1 MKAYVKAAKALGD
14 PARVKILKILEIKEM
29 CVCEVQAVLG
39 LAQSTVSKHLK
50 VLEEAGLVEWRR
62 VGPWVNYCLAQQDE
76 SPAGRQLTLLAQSL
90 NDTPEVLAA
99 RALAA
104 KASRRQI
111 LAEPTSLAVND

>member
-1 MKAYVKAAKALGD
+1 MKAYVKVAKALGD
-14 PARVKILKILEIKEM
+14 PARVKILKMLEIKDM

-62 VGPWVNYCLAQQDE
+62 VGPWVNYCLAQRDE
-76 SPAGRQLTLLAQSL
+76 SPAGRQLALLAESL
-90 NDTPEVLAA
+90 NDTNEILEA

-111 LAEPTSLAVND
+111 LAAPSALAANE